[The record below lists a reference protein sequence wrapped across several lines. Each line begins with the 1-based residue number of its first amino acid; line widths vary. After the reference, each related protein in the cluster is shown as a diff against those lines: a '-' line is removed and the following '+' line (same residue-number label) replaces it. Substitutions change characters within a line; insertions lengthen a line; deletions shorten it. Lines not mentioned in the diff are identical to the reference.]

1 MYDRKDR
8 VKWNSIFVIV
18 VGTSAFDSSQIVVES
33 RSNFVKTDHT
43 TFKCPSRHGVFFR
56 IFQTIRFAADA
67 TRERTASRNEVEEFR
82 ESRGCGEQFPGT
94 SRGGGAGILFKAE
107 HFTVARSTLV
117 MENLPATPRN

>member
-1 MYDRKDR
+1 M
-8 VKWNSIFVIV
+8 VV

-43 TFKCPSRHGVFFR
+43 TFKCPSRHGAFFR

-82 ESRGCGEQFPGT
+82 EPRGCGQQFPG
-94 SRGGGAGILFKAE
+94 RVEVEVQVFFL
-107 HFTVARSTLV
+107 RRNTLPLLV
-117 MENLPATPRN
+117 PRW